1 MSFPNA
7 WGLLREREGGGGDG
21 HLFWIV
27 PLMGVGLNSSGD
39 PGRGSSCWGLVL
51 SKEVG
56 LLVGLSGGGGGWFWG
71 ESGVGAWT
79 GLEVGVGLNS
89 KGEELWLTDSILLIR
104 GMHGVT
110 ESTSLNWLFGVSCM
124 LLMLSSCV
132 WGGGSDSI
140 SGDVIG
146 PSV

>member
-1 MSFPNA
+1 MRIVE
-7 WGLLREREGGGGDG
+7 GEGGGGGDG

-27 PLMGVGLNSSGD
+27 LLMGVGLNSSGD
-39 PGRGSSCWGLVL
+39 PGRGSSCWGLVF

-71 ESGVGAWT
+71 ESGVGEWT

-110 ESTSLNWLFGVSCM
+110 ESTSLNWGT
-124 LLMLSSCV
+124 LLL
-132 WGGGSDSI
+132 
-140 SGDVIG
+140 
-146 PSV
+146 